1 MKPFVI
7 IDNTYKERRLTLA
20 FILALIVHAALI
32 LGVRFTVLPPR
43 SQEPVLSLNV
53 TLLEHAGGEPGA
65 AAGALPEPE
74 PEPEPSTPLLDEP
87 ALSQPMTLSPVNVQP
102 SEPLPAQRLAPVA
115 AAPTPNPAKAALP
128 RPEKLTPPKPASTP
142 EPPLAAAAPSTPPIS
157 NRAAAAPVA
166 QTASPAL
173 SAIDLMNRGIQ
184 MARLDS
190 AKPEANGSREK
201 RIDQESTTTLEK
213 FYMQAWERKVEQVGT
228 LNFPEEAR
236 RLNLTT
242 GPVLDVAIR
251 ADGGVHS
258 ITLVRSSGHPEL
270 DKAARRIIELAA
282 PYAAFP
288 PELRR
293 QYDVLHIVRKWR
305 FEQGRLLQK

>member
-1 MKPFVI
+1 
-7 IDNTYKERRLTLA
+7 
-20 FILALIVHAALI
+20 
-32 LGVRFTVLPPR
+32 
-43 SQEPVLSLNV
+43 
-53 TLLEHAGGEPGA
+53 
-65 AAGALPEPE
+65 
-74 PEPEPSTPLLDEP
+74 
-87 ALSQPMTLSPVNVQP
+87 MTLSPVNVQP

-115 AAPTPNPAKAALP
+115 AVPTPNPAKAALP

-142 EPPLAAAAPSTPPIS
+142 EPPLAATAPSTPPIS
-157 NRAAAAPVA
+157 NRAAA
-166 QTASPAL
+166 AL

>member
-74 PEPEPSTPLLDEP
+74 PEPSTPLLDEP

-115 AAPTPNPAKAALP
+115 AVPTPNPAKAALP

-142 EPPLAAAAPSTPPIS
+142 EPPLAATAPSTPPIS
-157 NRAAAAPVA
+157 NRAAA
-166 QTASPAL
+166 AL